1 MTFDEFQK
9 GTMRSINTTL
19 NREQRLAMLCLG
31 LTGEAGE
38 TVDHFKK
45 HLFHAHSLD
54 LQKVA
59 KEFGDVLYYLSALA
73 ETLGLSMEQIA
84 LDNYQKLLK
93 RYPDGFTA
101 ERSINRSEP

>member
-1 MTFDEFQK
+1 
-9 GTMRSINTTL
+9 MRSINTAL
-19 NREQRLAMLCLG
+19 NREQCLAMLCLG

-45 HLFHAHSLD
+45 HLYHSHPLD

-84 LDNYQKLLK
+84 ADNYRKLLA
-93 RYPDGFTA
+93 RYPNGFTA
-101 ERSINRSEP
+101 ERSINRST